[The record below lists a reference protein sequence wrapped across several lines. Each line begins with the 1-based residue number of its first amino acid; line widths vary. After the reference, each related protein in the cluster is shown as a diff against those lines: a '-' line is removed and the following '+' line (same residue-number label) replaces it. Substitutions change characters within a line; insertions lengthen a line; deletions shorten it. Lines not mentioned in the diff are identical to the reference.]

1 MSKPFAARDRQTA
14 ADKTPSCLTA
24 DPLPDLG
31 LNDERAVSVRQAA
44 PKAQLELAHVHG
56 YRGSDP
62 ASDPL
67 GGTQPWDNLLVNKYA
82 ELVYYVATVVVVQ
95 PPLGDEQLGV
105 SRHNIILSL
114 PSGLH
119 SLHLGC
125 ILLNTQRYCC

>member
-1 MSKPFAARDRQTA
+1 M
-14 ADKTPSCLTA
+14 
-24 DPLPDLG
+24 
-31 LNDERAVSVRQAA
+31 
-44 PKAQLELAHVHG
+44 HG

-62 ASDPL
+62 SSDPL

-125 ILLNTQRYCC
+125 ILLKTQRYCC

>member
-1 MSKPFAARDRQTA
+1 MSA
-14 ADKTPSCLTA
+14 
-24 DPLPDLG
+24 
-31 LNDERAVSVRQAA
+31 RQAA

-62 ASDPL
+62 SSDPL

-105 SRHNIILSL
+105 SCHNIAAVWAAFS

-119 SLHLGC
+119 SSQH
-125 ILLNTQRYCC
+125 TACC